1 MLKIAAGASAF
12 EAVPPAFG
20 EVVVAAAAAVVDIA
34 AAAAAAAVV
43 DIAADAEVG
52 QPILHCRLDQPW

>member
-1 MLKIAAGASAF
+1 VLKIAAGASAF

-34 AAAAAAAVV
+34 A
-43 DIAADAEVG
+43 DAEVG

>member
-1 MLKIAAGASAF
+1 VLKIAAGASAF

-43 DIAADAEVG
+43 AAAVGSAYCLRPDADNS
-52 QPILHCRLDQPW
+52 LSS